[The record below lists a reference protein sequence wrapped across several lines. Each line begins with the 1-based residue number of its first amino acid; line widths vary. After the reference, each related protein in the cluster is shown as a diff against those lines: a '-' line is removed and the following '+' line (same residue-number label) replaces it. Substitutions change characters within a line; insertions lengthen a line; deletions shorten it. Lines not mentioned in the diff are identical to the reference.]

1 MENKKRHPKNSAFLF
16 TFFRIYDKIM
26 DGLKSFKFSPSEGLK
41 MMGCEGYSA
50 IARVYDRLGEEI
62 DYGKW
67 ADFAEACF
75 DRFLPERPSLVLD
88 LACGTGRM
96 TRALAAKGYDLIGVD
111 GSAEMLSEACNRP
124 RDGIL
129 YLLQDMR
136 SFELYG
142 TVGAV
147 TCCLDS
153 VNYLLTGADLHI
165 CFSLV
170 HNYLDPDGLFF
181 FDVNTPYKFRTVY
194 GQNAYILEDRFADKS
209 GNRNVYC
216 GWQNDFDPETGLC
229 DFDLSLFEKLPNGDY
244 RRSDEHQRERCY
256 SLDELSAALRES
268 GFELLGVYS
277 DFAFSAPNDTTE
289 RWYLCAKAIKN

>member
-1 MENKKRHPKNSAFLF
+1 
-16 TFFRIYDKIM
+16 
-26 DGLKSFKFSPSEGLK
+26 
-41 MMGCEGYSA
+41 MGCEGYFA

-75 DRFLPERPSLVLD
+75 DRFLPKRPSLVLD

-96 TRALAAKGYDLIGVD
+96 TRALAAKGYDMIGVD
-111 GSAEMLSEACNRP
+111 GSAEMLAEACNRSS
-124 RDGIL
+124 DGIL

-153 VNYLLTGADLHI
+153 VNYLLKEKDLRT

-194 GQNAYILEDRFADKS
+194 GQNAYILEETLREGKES
-209 GNRNVYC
+209 CRVYC
-216 GWQNDFDPETGLC
+216 GWQNNFDEKSGIC
-229 DFDLSLFEKLPNGDY
+229 DFDLSLFEELPNGDY
-244 RRSDEHQRERCY
+244 RRSGEHQQERRY
-256 SLDELSAALRES
+256 TLEQLLAALLET
-268 GFELLGVYS
+268 GFEPLGTFS
-277 DFAFSAPNDTTE
+277 DFDFSSPTDTDE
-289 RWYLCAKAIKN
+289 RWYFCARAVKH